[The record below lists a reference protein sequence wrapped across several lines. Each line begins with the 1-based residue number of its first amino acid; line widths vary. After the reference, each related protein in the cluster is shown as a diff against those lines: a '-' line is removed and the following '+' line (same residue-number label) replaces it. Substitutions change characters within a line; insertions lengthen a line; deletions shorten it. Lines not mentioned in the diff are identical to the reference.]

1 MRRMGRGWIGTALVA
16 GLLLAG
22 GCAKARPQVQPDAT
36 PLQVPAAPPRVI
48 VPPEPEPVPLEPLPE
63 PQEAAS
69 RPARRTAPR
78 PDARAAKPE
87 TAPPPAAEAPAVPP
101 VAPPADS
108 LEPVLPTSAG
118 EVERHVRQQL
128 QRASTDLNRVDYGA
142 LSSDGKGQYDMAKRF
157 IEQAG
162 EALRDRNLVFAGKLA
177 EKAAGIASVLLG
189 R

>member
-1 MRRMGRGWIGTALVA
+1 MRGWIGTTVVALA
-16 GLLLAG
+16 LAG
-22 GCAKARPQVQPDAT
+22 GCAKARPQVQPDVT

-69 RPARRTAPR
+69 RPARRTTPR
-78 PDARAAKPE
+78 PDAKAAKPE
-87 TAPPPAAEAPAVPP
+87 ASPPPAAEAPAVPA
-101 VAPPADS
+101 VASASDS

-118 EVERHVRQQL
+118 EVERRVRQQL

-142 LSSDGKGQYDMAKRF
+142 LSNDGKGQYDMAKRF
-157 IEQAG
+157 IEQAD
-162 EALRDRNLVFAGKLA
+162 EAMRDRNLVFAGKLA